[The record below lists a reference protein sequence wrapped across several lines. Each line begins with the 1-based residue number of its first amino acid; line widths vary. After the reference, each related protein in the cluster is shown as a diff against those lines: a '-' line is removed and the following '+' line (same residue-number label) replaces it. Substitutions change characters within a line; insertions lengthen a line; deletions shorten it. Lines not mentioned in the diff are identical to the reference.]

1 MRGFVWSAELYLKLG
16 DVHSGDGLALNKCL
30 WRGSSG
36 AGVGAFS
43 WAWAER
49 RARGAAL
56 GPLG

>member
-1 MRGFVWSAELYLKLG
+1 MRGFVWGAELCLKLG

-30 WRGSSG
+30 RRGSSRAG
-36 AGVGAFS
+36 AGAVS

-49 RARGAAL
+49 RARGAAP

>member
-1 MRGFVWSAELYLKLG
+1 MRGFVWGAELCLKLG

-30 WRGSSG
+30 WRGSSR

-49 RARGAAL
+49 RARGAAP